1 MKIIKKYFNEVLV
14 IKNDI
19 YKDNRGI
26 FFESFNLKNFK
37 KILGKKVNFV
47 QDNISFS
54 KQNVLRGLHYQIIK
68 PQGKLI
74 RVVKGEIIDVFL
86 NIKKGSKYFGK
97 HQKII
102 LNDKNNHMLWIPRG
116 YAHGFK
122 ALKKDSIVIYKTDEF
137 YYPNYDR
144 CLYFNDK
151 KLNIKWPRK
160 NKITI
165 SPKDKLGKRFS
176 EIEAL

>member
-1 MKIIKKYFNEVLV
+1 MKIIKKYFKEVLL

-19 YKDNRGI
+19 YKDNRGL

-37 KILGKKVNFV
+37 RILGKKINFV
-47 QDNISFS
+47 QDNISIS
-54 KQNVLRGLHYQIIK
+54 RQNVLRGLHYQIKK

-74 RVVKGEIIDVFL
+74 RVIKGEIIDVFL

-102 LNDKNNHMLWIPRG
+102 LNDKNNYMLWIPRG

-122 ALKKDSIVIYKTDEF
+122 ALKQNSIVIYKTDEF

-151 KLNIKWPRK
+151 KLNIKWPK
-160 NKITI
+160 KHKITI
-165 SPKDKLGKRFS
+165 SPKDKLGKNFS
-176 EIEAL
+176 EIESL

>member
-54 KQNVLRGLHYQIIK
+54 KQNVLRGLHYQI
-68 PQGKLI
+68 
-74 RVVKGEIIDVFL
+74 
-86 NIKKGSKYFGK
+86 
-97 HQKII
+97 
-102 LNDKNNHMLWIPRG
+102 KN
-116 YAHGFK
+116 
-122 ALKKDSIVIYKTDEF
+122 LKE
-137 YYPNYDR
+137 N
-144 CLYFNDK
+144 
-151 KLNIKWPRK
+151 
-160 NKITI
+160 
-165 SPKDKLGKRFS
+165 
-176 EIEAL
+176 

>member
-1 MKIIKKYFNEVLV
+1 MKVIKRYFGEVLL

-19 YKDNRGI
+19 YKDSRGL

-37 KILGKKVNFV
+37 KILGKKIDFV
-47 QDNISFS
+47 QDNISIS
-54 KQNVLRGLHYQIIK
+54 KQNVLRGLHYQIVK

-74 RVVKGEIIDVFL
+74 RVIKGEIIDVFV

-97 HQKII
+97 HHKVI
-102 LNDKNNHMLWIPRG
+102 LNNKNNYLLWIPKG

-122 ALKKDSIVIYKTDEF
+122 SLKNDSIVMYKTDEF

-151 KLNIKWPRK
+151 KLSINWPK
-160 NKITI
+160 NSKITI
-165 SPKDKLGKRFS
+165 SSKDKLGKNFS
-176 EIEAL
+176 EIETL

>member
-1 MKIIKKYFNEVLV
+1 MKVIKKYFKEVLL

-19 YKDNRGI
+19 YKDNRGL

-37 KILGKKVNFV
+37 KILGKKINFV
-47 QDNISFS
+47 QDNISIS
-54 KQNVLRGLHYQIIK
+54 RQNVLRGLHYQIKK

-74 RVVKGEIIDVFL
+74 RVIKGEIIDVFL

-102 LNDKNNHMLWIPRG
+102 LNDKNNYMLWIPRG

-122 ALKKDSIVIYKTDEF
+122 TLKKDSVVIYKTDEF

-151 KLNIKWPRK
+151 KLNIKWPK
-160 NKITI
+160 KHKITI
-165 SPKDKLGKRFS
+165 SQKDRLGKNFS
-176 EIEAL
+176 EIETL